1 MLVCF
6 VVIWSIFIFSNT
18 RVCFC
23 FAPRSSN
30 FRIFDQCLVMSSKT
44 RIMQCIDWNLSS
56 CIAGTFEFFNFH
68 VTYTASIW
76 LPFHQRTRM
85 LLLSR
90 SLAHSVT
97 RFPTCS
103 DPMSLSVRTN
113 FVSSSYYSHLKCV
126 YTSTENVHQSDWKH
140 SNAEYCEWVGKPS
153 IGYQNLM
160 NCVLCLNYFH
170 CTISRAP
177 MKFHT
182 IWKFCKCW
190 TNRQNQCQLVVKLT
204 MENTDRLPL
213 LRLFPLQCT
222 VRIEDTMFVHRLKA
236 S

>member
-1 MLVCF
+1 MYRLKSLLVYSRN
-6 VVIWSIFIFSNT
+6 IWIFQLSCH
-18 RVCFC
+18 VH
-23 FAPRSSN
+23 S
-30 FRIFDQCLVMSSKT
+30 FDLVAIS
-44 RIMQCIDWNLSS
+44 QAHAD
-56 CIAGTFEFFNFH
+56 A
-68 VTYTASIW
+68 
-76 LPFHQRTRM
+76 LPF
-85 LLLSR
+85 
-90 SLAHSVT
+90 SLALAVN

-103 DPMSLSVRTN
+103 DPMSLSVRTH

-126 YTSTENVHQSDWKH
+126 YTSTENVQQSDWKH

-160 NCVLCLNYFH
+160 NCVPCFNYFH
-170 CTISRAP
+170 CTVFKAP

-182 IWKFCKCW
+182 IRKFCKCRI
-190 TNRQNQCQLVVKLT
+190 NHQNQCKLVVKLT

-213 LRLFPLQCT
+213 LRLFPLQRT